1 MRRSCLCAVAAWALV
16 FSAVSG
22 AEPASD
28 YHLLKTIKVGGDGG
42 WDYLTMDAAARR
54 LYISRGTRVMVMD
67 VEKGK
72 VVGEVADTPGVHGIA
87 LVPKLN
93 RGFSSNGR
101 EGTVTAFDL
110 KTLKETARIKVGTNP
125 DAIIYDPATGRVF
138 TFNGRSKDAT
148 AIDAAKEKVVGTVE
162 LGGKPEFAAADGKGE
177 VYVNL
182 EDKDMVLAIDARKLT
197 VDHRWDIA
205 PGKAPSGLSMDR
217 ANRRLF
223 VTCHNQ
229 KMVILDA
236 DSGKV
241 VATPPIG
248 RGTDACTFD
257 PDAGLAFS
265 SNGDGTLSVV
275 EEQTP
280 DKFRALTPVRTQAGA
295 RTMALDTKTHNIY
308 LVTARAK
315 PAPAGQPR
323 PRRPNFAPDSFVVLV
338 VGK

>member
-1 MRRSCLCAVAAWALV
+1 VNA
-16 FSAVSG
+16 
-22 AEPASD
+22 AEPASA
-28 YHLLKTIKVGGDGG
+28 YHLIKTIKVGGNGG
-42 WDYLTMDAAARR
+42 WDYLSLDAAARR
-54 LYISRGTRVMVMD
+54 LYISRGTHVVVLD
-67 VEKGK
+67 VDKGK
-72 VVGEVADTPGVHGIA
+72 VVGKVADTPGVHGIA

-101 EGTVTAFDL
+101 ESTVTAFDL
-110 KTLKETARIKVGTNP
+110 KTLRETSRIKVGKGP

-138 TFNGRSKDAT
+138 TFNGQGKDAT
-148 AIDAAKEKVVGTVE
+148 AIDAAKEKVVGSIE
-162 LGGKPEFAAADGKGE
+162 LGGKPEFAVADGKGE

-182 EDKDMVLAIDARKLT
+182 EDKDKVLALNARKLT
-197 VDHRWDIA
+197 VDHVWSIA
-205 PGKAPSGLSMDR
+205 PGKAPSGLAMDR

-257 PDAGLAFS
+257 AEAGLAFS

-275 EEQTP
+275 QEKSP
-280 DKFRALTPVRTQAGA
+280 DKFTALAPVSTQAGA
-295 RTMALDTKTHNIY
+295 RTMALDTKTHNIF
-308 LVTARAK
+308 LVTATPK
-315 PAPAGQPR
+315 PVPEGEN
-323 PRRPNFAPDSFVVLV
+323 PRRFRRSFEPDSFVVLV
-338 VGK
+338 VGKE